1 MPPMKDNPY
10 LCSFHVPK
18 TGGTTFYGHARQ
30 SLGDKKVLLH
40 GPHSRVDRF
49 MHDLPQ
55 FEELPD
61 GKKDSIK
68 IVHGHGA
75 GLGFADAMHGR
86 MPEFMVFF
94 RDPYERFVSG
104 FHHFNSEKRISGLGN
119 VSEEKY
125 LSTHGD
131 NFYAHLLVGHFGALS
146 AQADPGFSPDGPVAL
161 ETVMPLLQSFKYI
174 LITENLD
181 RQLRQVCRVYGFDSD
196 AIEARRVNKFKSELA
211 TGKDAFDRLN
221 KVDTAIY
228 SVLKDAA
235 ERSEHSIENPFGY
248 RPDVLRNYLEGVWS
262 KQTPED
268 RMAAGYDDLVTASR
282 KTLRLQAIHSKLT
295 FGKASHVTDKQLLL
309 DRVNAVLPDW
319 LQNLSNEKASVAH
332 FWSGVVLMRERKFEA
347 AEERFQTAVRLNPQN
362 DNALAH
368 LAKVLHRRGK
378 RQDAAGY
385 LNQALALRPDRQSTQ
400 AIRKLVLG

>member
-1 MPPMKDNPY
+1 MRDNPY

-18 TGGTTFYGHARQ
+18 TGGTTFLAHARN
-30 SLGDKKVLLH
+30 SLGDRKVLLH
-40 GPHSRVDRF
+40 GPHSRMDRF

-55 FEELPD
+55 FEELSD
-61 GKKDSIK
+61 SQRESIK

-75 GLGFADAMHGR
+75 GLAFAEAMRGR

-104 FHHFNSEKRISGLGN
+104 FHHFNNEKRNSGLGS

-125 LSTHGD
+125 LNTHGD
-131 NFYAHLLVGHFGALS
+131 NFYARLFASHFGPLTPQVFA
-146 AQADPGFSPDGPVAL
+146 GSPSKDEVTL
-161 ETVMPLLQSFKYI
+161 EKVVPFMRCFKYI

-181 RQLRQVCRVYGFDSD
+181 RQLPQLCRLYGFDSG
-196 AIEARRVNKFKSELA
+196 AIEARRVNKSKSELA
-211 TGKDAFDRLN
+211 IGKDKFEQLN
-221 KVDTAIY
+221 SVDTAIY
-228 SVLKDAA
+228 SVLRDAA
-235 ERSEHSIENPFGY
+235 ARSANSIENPFGF
-248 RPDVLRNYLEGVWS
+248 RPDALKDYLERVWS
-262 KQTPED
+262 KQTAEE
-268 RMAAGYDDLVTASR
+268 RLATAYDNLVSASKR
-282 KTLRLQAIHSKLT
+282 TLRLQAIHSKLM
-295 FGKASHVTDKQLLL
+295 FGKASHVADRQLLL

-332 FWSGVVLMRERKFEA
+332 FWSGVVLMKERKLDA
-347 AEERFQTAVRLNPQN
+347 AEERFQAAIRLNPKN

-385 LNQALALRPDRQSTQ
+385 INQALALRPDRQSTQ